1 MDAPYATRVS
11 PDSQSTTQIT
21 YILLVSRKKL
31 DVFLRKSFSKVPDF
45 VHFKLPI
52 AKEVRN
58 LAGSSPLVSQFLLQD
73 SKISLV
79 FSLSEF
85 QLLKED
91 EGEYDNR

>member
-1 MDAPYATRVS
+1 ME
-11 PDSQSTTQIT
+11 
-21 YILLVSRKKL
+21 KL

-45 VHFKLPI
+45 VQFKFPI

-58 LAGSSPLVSQFLLQD
+58 LAGSSPLVSQFVLQD

-79 FSLSEF
+79 FTLSEF

-91 EGEYDNR
+91 ESEYDNR